1 MHKKKAELIE
11 FIADIKTKKQI
22 EKEIQTRYTIYEELV
37 DTDTIAFL
45 LVDELGRNIQSITK
59 IANLTPNG
67 DHTVIGRV
75 LSISEKKTFKRKNG
89 TPGRV
94 INLEIADDSGT
105 CRLVLWNGDIDIVK
119 NKEIQVGTCLKVIN
133 GYTKPGYTGGI
144 EINLGRWGLLEVEP
158 LDGSVQKQHRNGED
172 ISGMLVKKEATKTFF
187 KDDGDIGFV
196 TTITIKER
204 NVKKEVVLWDCH
216 VKEIQSFPIG
226 ENVMLKNV
234 VKKWQNGK
242 TEFHLLHEGCLEKR
256 K

>member
-105 CRLVLWNGDIDIVK
+105 CRLVLWNGDID
-119 NKEIQVGTCLKVIN
+119 
-133 GYTKPGYTGGI
+133 
-144 EINLGRWGLLEVEP
+144 
-158 LDGSVQKQHRNGED
+158 
-172 ISGMLVKKEATKTFF
+172 
-187 KDDGDIGFV
+187 
-196 TTITIKER
+196 
-204 NVKKEVVLWDCH
+204 
-216 VKEIQSFPIG
+216 
-226 ENVMLKNV
+226 
-234 VKKWQNGK
+234 
-242 TEFHLLHEGCLEKR
+242 
-256 K
+256 

>member
-22 EKEIQTRYTIYEELV
+22 EKEIQTRYKNYEELV
-37 DTDTIAFL
+37 DADTLAYL
-45 LVDELGRNIQSITK
+45 LVDELGRNTQSITK
-59 IANLTPNG
+59 IANLASNG
-67 DHTVIGRV
+67 DHTVIGKV

-105 CRLVLWNGDIDIVK
+105 CRLVLWNGDIDTIK

-158 LDGSVQKQHRNGED
+158 PDGSVQKQHRNGED

-204 NVKKEVVLWDCH
+204 NVKKEVVLWDHH

-234 VKKWQNGK
+234 AKKWQNGK
-242 TEFHLLHEGCLEKR
+242 TEYHLLNEGCLEKR